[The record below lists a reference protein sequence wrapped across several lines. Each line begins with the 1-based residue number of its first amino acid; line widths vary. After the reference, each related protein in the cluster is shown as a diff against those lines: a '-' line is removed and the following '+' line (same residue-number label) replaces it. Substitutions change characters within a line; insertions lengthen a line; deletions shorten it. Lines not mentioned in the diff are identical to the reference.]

1 MASIIY
7 WFIYVASLYM
17 TSCLGYNSNNFH
29 LTILHTSD
37 VTASFEQFN
46 SAGENCSEQ
55 EERNDE
61 CLGGVARRG
70 SVIEEVRNE
79 QGHDGTDLNVLLLDG
94 GDQFVGEWF
103 NVYKGNATSHFM
115 NKLGYDAMT
124 FGNLEFTLGPDGL
137 APFLEDINFNAVS
150 ANLDVSEEPVLQG
163 LFNKSVV
170 KMVGGERI
178 GIVGYTVQRAN
189 NIALVGNARFED
201 VITSVQQEVDALT
214 SIGINKIIVI
224 GHSYGLV
231 RDGVCVYV
239 YPACRVRNARF
250 EDVITS
256 VQQEVDALTSI
267 GINKIIVI
275 GHSYGLVRDENEA
288 LEIAHNV
295 PGVDVIILGGALL
308 FQCNDCSHKA
318 EDKEAIYRTEPY
330 PMKITPKHNPDDK
343 VLLVHGYIDGRYIGR
358 LNVVFDEEGKLLE
371 WDGNPIR
378 LDGNIKQ
385 DPDLLKEINEYAEH
399 VDNTM
404 NKVIGRTVV
413 KLQGGPRGHVIC
425 RQTECNMGNL
435 ITDAMIWKY
444 TSSLDNTKWNNVSL
458 AVMNGG
464 GIRASIEEGD
474 IRLADLGDVLPFRNT
489 FDAVEI
495 EGKYIREMLEHA
507 AAGYDKYSGAFLQVS
522 GLRVTYDLTSAPYHR
537 VIDVLQC
544 IDCINGAYYPLEE
557 HQVYKIALS
566 SFIRSGGDGYE
577 MIKNNTLDYVVGEPG
592 KDVVAS
598 YIEHFSPLST
608 SLDGRIVIH
617 GSISGNRPRTMDI
630 IAYVSVSVG
639 IVLLLAVVMLVYK
652 VYGLKLKNREYLE
665 LENQQK

>member
-1 MASIIY
+1 MALIIY

-17 TSCLGYNSNNFH
+17 TSCLSYNSNNFH

-46 SAGENCSEQ
+46 SAGETCSEQ

-79 QGHDGTDLNVLLLDG
+79 QGHDGADLNVLLLDG

-103 NVYKGNATSHFM
+103 NVYKGKATSHFM

-124 FGNLEFTLGPDGL
+124 FGNLEFALGPDGL
-137 APFLEDINFNAVS
+137 ASFLEDVNFNAVS

-163 LFNKSVV
+163 LFNKSIV
-170 KMVGGERI
+170 KIVGDERI

-231 RDGVCVYV
+231 QD
-239 YPACRVRNARF
+239 
-250 EDVITS
+250 
-256 VQQEVDALTSI
+256 Q
-267 GINKIIVI
+267 
-275 GHSYGLVRDENEA
+275 NEA
-288 LEIAHNV
+288 LEIARNV
-295 PGVDVIILGGALL
+295 PGVDVIVLGGALL

-318 EDKEAIYRTEPY
+318 VDKEAIYRTEPY
-330 PMKITPKHNPDDK
+330 PMKISPKHNPDDK

-358 LNVVFDEEGKLLE
+358 LNVAFDDEGKLQE

-378 LDGNIKQ
+378 LDGKIKQ

-399 VDNTM
+399 VANTM

-413 KLQGGPRGHVIC
+413 KLQGGPPGDVIC
-425 RQTECNMGNL
+425 RQTECTMGNL

-444 TSSLDNTKWNNVSL
+444 TTSLDKTKWNNVSL
-458 AVMNGG
+458 AFMNGG
-464 GIRASIEEGD
+464 AIRASIEEGD
-474 IRLADLGDVLPFRNT
+474 IRLSDLGKVLPFRNT

-495 EGKYIREMLEHA
+495 EGRYIREMLEHA

-522 GLRVTYDLTSAPYHR
+522 GTSATLSKDAVP
-537 VIDVLQC
+537 ID
-544 IDCINGAYYPLEE
+544 P
-557 HQVYKIALS
+557 
-566 SFIRSGGDGYE
+566 
-577 MIKNNTLDYVVGEPG
+577 
-592 KDVVAS
+592 
-598 YIEHFSPLST
+598 IE
-608 SLDGRIVIH
+608 
-617 GSISGNRPRTMDI
+617 
-630 IAYVSVSVG
+630 
-639 IVLLLAVVMLVYK
+639 
-652 VYGLKLKNREYLE
+652 
-665 LENQQK
+665 